1 MESEK
6 EEEENDDDKPPPLPT
21 SPLPKDPELPVPATE
36 RLLGQPATAPAPA
49 TSTFVTTRYE
59 ERVDGEDDIPPLPV
73 ELEQVNP
80 ALFLCAPFCP
90 NRKMFTFS

>member
-6 EEEENDDDKPPPLPT
+6 EEGEENDDDKPPPLPT

-36 RLLGQPATAPAPA
+36 RLLGQPAAAAPAPA

-80 ALFLCAPFCP
+80 RLYFCVHHFCP
-90 NRKMFTFS
+90 